1 MGRTTL
7 PGQRRPSLRSATQL
21 PRRTRCEF
29 ASRSSSHLWCC
40 WCPSKLRR
48 RRLRTSAA
56 LVLTEGLVY
65 LNDRPVEA
73 NSVPSVL
80 PDAVVLRTA
89 RAARR
94 SRSSAAAGSFWRRA
108 HRCVYSVTACITS
121 IESRRSQVRRLSRPK
136 RARPSSR
143 AKTTSGSRQVGYSAS
158 TYRTQTPETNGY
170 CRFRVFEGAAA
181 VPLVSVTNALR
192 AGQTMMCNRRCG
204 DMVQTNEFSRGQLDE
219 FDRWARQ
226 MLARLRG

>member
-1 MGRTTL
+1 M
-7 PGQRRPSLRSATQL
+7 
-21 PRRTRCEF
+21 RTRLSLVV
-29 ASRSSSHLWCC
+29 ASLVLLVSLKAEAQA
-40 WCPSKLRR
+40 P
-48 RRLRTSAA
+48 RTSAA

-73 NSVPSVL
+73 NSAPSVL

-89 RAARR
+89 QGRAAVALKRGGWLFLEADASVR
-94 SRSSAAAGSFWRRA
+94 VFSNGVYNFNRIEALTGSTIVA
-108 HRCVYSVTACITS
+108 SVTSSPIVACENDI
-121 IESRRSQVRRLSRPK
+121 RLSTGGIFRFDVQDPD
-136 RARPSSR
+136 ARNER
-143 AKTTSGSRQVGYSAS
+143 
-158 TYRTQTPETNGY
+158 Y

-204 DMVQTNEFSRGQLDE
+204 DMVQTNEFSREQLDE